1 MLENFDVGLR
11 KLKMETHWMEIVN
24 SVSMFF
30 LRPGTRERQ
39 GMIDR
44 CKGEKSKGVRNGKR
58 CQEAFPSDIKQA
70 QASEQREIV
79 KAWKV
84 PVGELVG

>member
-1 MLENFDVGLR
+1 
-11 KLKMETHWMEIVN
+11 
-24 SVSMFF
+24 MFF

-39 GMIDR
+39 GIIDR

-58 CQEAFPSDIKQA
+58 CPEPLPSAIEQA

-79 KAWKV
+79 KTLKV
-84 PVGELVG
+84 MVAELVR